1 MKLDEITR
9 WFHMEKKTTS
19 LHPQLSCSFHMTE
32 NSILIL
38 DQKLPFKTEGNLK
51 VLIAKCSSLL
61 IFLTEVIAVSDFKRK
76 LWEDL

>member
-38 DQKLPFKTEGNLK
+38 DQKLPFKKTWKPDFRLQK
-51 VLIAKCSSLL
+51 FSLL
-61 IFLTEVIAVSDFKRK
+61 L
-76 LWEDL
+76 